1 MFDGATL
8 TGWQADEHPES
19 WKVVDGAIV
28 GDGPTS
34 HLFWMVR
41 ECDDCGFRAEVK
53 LKPQRKLRHVSTQDV
68 IVDGNHFIIK
78 VNDKVVTDC
87 TGPKNRYAKGY
98 LALQQHNP
106 GSIVQFRN
114 LLMRPLAAGK

>member
-1 MFDGATL
+1 MTPLCAVILISVLAAIAAFQTSPRAGNDGWISMFDGATL
-8 TGWQADEHPES
+8 TGWQANEHPES

-68 IVDGNHFIIK
+68 IV
-78 VNDKVVTDC
+78 
-87 TGPKNRYAKGY
+87 
-98 LALQQHNP
+98 
-106 GSIVQFRN
+106 
-114 LLMRPLAAGK
+114 